1 MCLIDPLTDCP
12 FAPQVYQCKI
22 TQSTGT
28 ATQMQLELI
37 LVGNR
42 IATCLLCSRD
52 VQSSAFT
59 MAYLSFKEMF
69 DFTLK

>member
-1 MCLIDPLTDCP
+1 M
-12 FAPQVYQCKI
+12 V
-22 TQSTGT
+22 S
-28 ATQMQLELI
+28 QMQLELI